1 MTRNA
6 KRASISA
13 ATAVIE
19 AVVAYGRAWRQ
30 YESTVRE
37 LSSMSDRELA
47 DLRITRSDIPHI
59 AWDAD
64 ALGHFDEGAR
74 LRQHEANKHAMDS
87 RYAPVSRQAGNVFR
101 VS

>member
-6 KRASISA
+6 RRVSMSA
-13 ATAVIE
+13 GTAVIK

-37 LSSMSDRELA
+37 LSSKSDRELA

-64 ALGHFDEGAR
+64 VLDRFDEGTR
-74 LRQHEANKHAMDS
+74 LRQHEANKHAMDPDMQLFP
-87 RYAPVSRQAGNVFR
+87 ARQETSSA
-101 VS
+101 